1 MKLRVCRAYG
11 YTIEQVESMDYLAY
25 MVALKELA
33 DCPIVDKTLQL
44 IFGRKDKSSLTVA
57 ERRNAKKGRNR

>member
-1 MKLRVCRAYG
+1 
-11 YTIEQVESMDYLAY
+11 MDYLAY